1 MLNCIAASYSDFTII
16 VCVFLSGK
24 FGASAAF
31 ALIYLYT
38 AELYPT
44 EIRGTALG
52 LCGMMARFGGFVAPQ
67 VYVIVQENAIV

>member
-1 MLNCIAASYSDFTII
+1 MIL
-16 VCVFLSGK
+16 GK

-31 ALIYLYT
+31 ALLYVYT

-52 LCGMMARFGGFVAPQ
+52 LCCMMARVGGFVAPQ
-67 VYVIVQENAIV
+67 VKPRK